1 MLISDDRIKSMKT
14 YTASIYL
21 IVIAIGLVLVCA
33 CGKGKS
39 PEPLTVGTDP
49 NLAAHSAEFRQEV
62 VKVTDGVYVAIGFGL
77 ANCILLEGDDGVV
90 IVDAM
95 ESEEAAVPVKEA
107 FSKITSKPVKA
118 LIFTHYHS
126 DHTNGATIMAGDD
139 NPDIYAHAA
148 TSYYMERIGTITRE
162 TTYRRAM
169 RQFGTLLPEGGV
181 INAGIG
187 QRLEFDESKTLG
199 ILAPSKTFSEDR
211 LNLEIA
217 GIKLTLVYAPGETP
231 DQILIWL
238 PEKKVLLPADNY
250 YKSFP
255 NLYAIRGT
263 AYRDVKLWVDSI
275 DKMRALKSEILVP
288 QHTRP
293 ITGAAA
299 IYQTLTNYRDAIQFV
314 HDQTIRWMNKGLTPM
329 EIVEKVK
336 LPPHLARQPYLHEYY
351 GTVAWSV
358 RAIFDGYLGWFGGNA
373 TDLFPLPLK
382 ERARRFAGL
391 AGGEQ
396 ALLDRAQQ
404 AFAGQDYQW
413 ALELTDQLLQL
424 SPESGEV
431 RKLKAAALKALGSRQ
446 IAATARNYY
455 LTQALE
461 VEGQLHIGMMKI
473 PDKRLLKKLQV
484 TDIFNAMAIKLNPG
498 KSIDVDTVAG
508 FRFPDTGE
516 AFSVHVRRGV
526 AEIRPQFPDNPDIS
540 LTVDSTVWKEVVTGF
555 RNPAIALVKDV
566 DKEGGIVEIVKFLKL
581 FDDD

>member
-1 MLISDDRIKSMKT
+1 MCKLKFQV
-14 YTASIYL
+14 YL
-21 IVIAIGLVLVCA
+21 TFIVIGLVILAA
-33 CGKGKS
+33 CSKEK
-39 PEPLTVGTDP
+39 PPAALDIGTNPD
-49 NLAAHSAEFRQEV
+49 LAAHSAEFRPEV
-62 VKVTDGVYVAIGFGL
+62 IEVTDGVHVAIGFGL

-107 FSKITSKPVKA
+107 FSSITAKPVKA
-118 LIFTHYHS
+118 IIYTHYHA
-126 DHTNGATIMAGDD
+126 DHIMGATVMAGDD
-139 NPDIYAHAA
+139 HPDIFSHAT
-148 TSYYMERIGTITRE
+148 TSYYLDRIANITRE

-169 RQFGTLLPEGGV
+169 RQFGSLLPEGGI

-187 QRLEFDESKTLG
+187 PRLEYDETKTLG
-199 ILAPSKTFSEDR
+199 VLAPSKTFSEDR

-217 GIKLTLVYAPGETP
+217 GLKLNLFYAPGETP
-231 DQILIWL
+231 DQIFIWM
-238 PEKKVLLPADNY
+238 PDKKVLLPADNF

-263 AYRDVKLWVDSI
+263 AYRDVKHWVNSI
-275 DKMRALKSEILVP
+275 DKMRALKPEYLVP

-293 ITGAAA
+293 VSGADE

-351 GTVAWSV
+351 GTVPWSV

-382 ERARRFAGL
+382 ERARRFADL

-396 ALLDRAQQ
+396 ALLERARR
-404 AFAGQDYQW
+404 AVEGQDYQW

-424 SPESGEV
+424 NPESAEAH
-431 RKLKAAALKALGSRQ
+431 KLKAAALKALGSRQ

-461 VEGQLHIGMMKI
+461 TEGQLHIGMMKI
-473 PDKRLLKKLQV
+473 PDKSLLKKLQV
-484 TDIFNAMAIKLNPG
+484 ADIFNAMAIKLVPE

-516 AFSVHVRRGV
+516 AFTVHVRRGV
-526 AEIRPQFPDNPDIS
+526 AEIRPQFPKNPDIS
-540 LTVDSTVWKEVVTGF
+540 LTVDSTVWKEVATGF

-566 DKEGGIVEIVKFLKL
+566 DKEGGILEIVKFLKL
-581 FDDD
+581 FDDN

>member
-1 MLISDDRIKSMKT
+1 MQKYKIQ
-14 YTASIYL
+14 AYL
-21 IVIAIGLVLVCA
+21 TVVAIGLIILSACA
-33 CGKGKS
+33 KEKT
-39 PEPLTVGTDP
+39 PQPLDVGTNPD
-49 NLAAHSAEFRQEV
+49 LAAHTAEFKQEV
-62 VKVTDGVYVAIGFGL
+62 IKVTDAVYVAIGFGL

-95 ESEEAAVPVKEA
+95 ESVEAAVRVKEA

-118 LIFTHYHS
+118 IIYTHYHS
-126 DHTNGATIMAGDD
+126 DHTNGATVMAGDD
-139 NPDIYAHAA
+139 NPDIYSHAT
-148 TSYYMERIGTITRE
+148 TSYYMERIATITRE

-169 RQFGTLLPEGGV
+169 RQFGTLLPEGGL

-187 QRLEFDESKTLG
+187 PRLEFDETKTLG
-199 ILAPSKTFSEDR
+199 MLAPSKTFSEDR

-217 GIKLTLVYAPGETP
+217 GLKLVLFYAPGETP
-231 DQILIWL
+231 DQIFVWM

-263 AYRDVKLWVDSI
+263 AYRDVKSWVASI
-275 DKMRALKSEILVP
+275 DKMRALKPEFLVP

-293 ITGAAA
+293 LIGAED
-299 IYQTLTNYRDAIQFV
+299 IFQILTNYRDSIQFV

-382 ERARRFAGL
+382 ERARRFADL

-404 AFAGQDYQW
+404 ALAGKDYQW
-413 ALELTDQLLQL
+413 ALELTDLFLQL
-424 SPESGEV
+424 SPESEEA
-431 RKLKAAALKALGSRQ
+431 RKLKATALKALGSRQ

-473 PDKRLLKKLQV
+473 PDISLLEKLQV
-484 TDIFNAMAIKLNPG
+484 ADIFNAMAIKLVPE

-526 AEIRPQFPDNPDIS
+526 AEIRPQFPGNPDIS
-540 LTVDSTVWKEVVTGF
+540 LTVDSTVWKEVATGF
-555 RNPAIALVKDV
+555 RNPALALVKDV
-566 DKEGGIVEIVKFLKL
+566 DKEGGILEIVKFLKL
-581 FDDD
+581 FDDN

>member
-1 MLISDDRIKSMKT
+1 MRYMHKFKIQACLT
-14 YTASIYL
+14 
-21 IVIAIGLVLVCA
+21 VIAIGLIMFSACA
-33 CGKGKS
+33 QEKM
-39 PEPLTVGTDP
+39 PAAIDIGTNPD
-49 NLAAHSAEFRQEV
+49 LAAHSAEFRQEV
-62 VKVTDGVYVAIGFGL
+62 IEVTDGVYVAIGFGL

-95 ESEEAAVPVKEA
+95 ESVEAAVPVKEA

-118 LIFTHYHS
+118 IIYTHYHP
-126 DHTNGATIMAGDD
+126 DHTNGATVMAGDD
-139 NPDIYAHAA
+139 NPDIYSHATTA
-148 TSYYMERIGTITRE
+148 YYMDRIATITRE

-169 RQFGTLLPEGGV
+169 RQFGTLLPEGGI

-199 ILAPSKTFSEDR
+199 MLAPGKTFSEDR

-217 GIKLTLVYAPGETP
+217 GLKLNLFYAPGETP
-231 DQILIWL
+231 DQIFIWM

-263 AYRDVKLWVDSI
+263 AYRDVKRWVASI
-275 DKMRALKSEILVP
+275 DKIRVLKPEYLVP

-293 ITGAAA
+293 VIGAEE

-314 HDQTIRWMNKGLTPM
+314 HDQTIRWMNKGLTPL

-382 ERARRFAGL
+382 ERARRFADL

-396 ALLDRAQQ
+396 ALLNRAQQ
-404 AFAGQDYQW
+404 ALAGKDYQW
-413 ALELTDQLLQL
+413 VLELTDQLLQL
-424 SPESGEV
+424 NPESEEV
-431 RKLKAAALKALGSRQ
+431 HKLKATALKALGSRQ

-473 PDKRLLKKLQV
+473 PDKSLLKKLQV
-484 TDIFNAMAIKLNPG
+484 ADIFDAMAVKLVAE
-498 KSIDVDTVAG
+498 KSIDVDTIAG

-516 AFSVHVRRGV
+516 AFTVHVRRGV
-526 AEIRPQFPDNPDIS
+526 AEIRPQFPENPDIS
-540 LTVDSTVWKEVVTGF
+540 LTVDSTVWKEVATGF

-566 DKEGGIVEIVKFLKL
+566 DKEGGTLEIVKFLKL